1 MWVNFSQILNLISLW
16 KYLNNVKNILS
27 NLNINKKI
35 LIILNIW
42 FDVINVKSENKSSS
56 KKKSEV
62 SIKNR
67 AGFSEIETKVLV
79 LETAGYPFNF
89 GLLEGPNLEI
99 SDKVLFE
106 QYAIDQW
113 SGTSV
118 RTGSYL
124 FDQKIIPDFAFKI
137 ITAYPEDSVI
147 GENTSIE
154 IVIPDVEKNDS
165 IKRIKSNVFF
175 DDVVGQENAKKKSK
189 LIYKYLQDPEKF
201 GNWAPKNVLFYG
213 LPGTGK
219 TMLAK
224 ALSNELNINLFLV
237 KATSLIGDHV
247 GDAANKIHD
256 LYETA
261 LKSAPSLIFID
272 EIDAIALHRSFQSL
286 RGDVSEIVN
295 SLLTEMDGINPNDG
309 VVTIAATNNPSS
321 IDFAIRSRFEE
332 EIEFKL
338 PNEDERREI
347 FELNLNTFPMD
358 YDLDIEKLVKLSKR
372 MSGRDIKEKILKTAL
387 HNAIINDKEKVTMD
401 DVYFALDINK
411 YKKEEI
417 KGMFE

>member
-1 MWVNFSQILNLISLW
+1 M
-16 KYLNNVKNILS
+16 
-27 NLNINKKI
+27 
-35 LIILNIW
+35 
-42 FDVINVKSENKSSS
+42 KSENKSSNI
-56 KKKSEV
+56 KKSEV
-62 SIKNR
+62 SIKNKSS
-67 AGFSEIETKVLV
+67 FSDNETKVLV

-99 SDKVLFE
+99 SDRVLFE

-113 SGTSV
+113 SGTRV
-118 RTGSYL
+118 KTGSYL

-137 ITAYPEDSVI
+137 LTAHPENSVI
-147 GENTSIE
+147 GENTSIV
-154 IVIPDVEKNDS
+154 IVTNNEEKQDS
-165 IKRIKSNVFF
+165 VKRVKSNVFF

-201 GNWAPKNVLFYG
+201 GMWAPKNVLFYG

-224 ALSNELNINLFLV
+224 ALSNELDINLFLI

-247 GDAANKIHD
+247 GDAASKVHD
-256 LYETA
+256 LYEAA

-295 SLLTEMDGINPNDG
+295 SLLTEMDGINSNDG

-338 PNEDERREI
+338 PDDNERREI
-347 FELNLNTFPMD
+347 IKLNLNTFPLK
-358 YDLDIEKLVKLSKR
+358 YDLDIDKLVKISKR

-387 HNAIINDKEKVTMD
+387 HNAIINDKEIVTMED
-401 DVYFALDINK
+401 IYFALDINK

-417 KGMFE
+417 RGMFE

>member
-1 MWVNFSQILNLISLW
+1 M
-16 KYLNNVKNILS
+16 
-27 NLNINKKI
+27 
-35 LIILNIW
+35 
-42 FDVINVKSENKSSS
+42 INVKSENKSSS

-67 AGFSEIETKVLV
+67 SSFNEVETKVLV

-147 GENTSIE
+147 GDNTSIE

-165 IKRIKSNVFF
+165 IKKIKSNVFF

-338 PNEDERREI
+338 PNDDERREI

-401 DVYFALDINK
+401 DIYFALDINK

>member
-1 MWVNFSQILNLISLW
+1 M
-16 KYLNNVKNILS
+16 
-27 NLNINKKI
+27 
-35 LIILNIW
+35 
-42 FDVINVKSENKSSS
+42 NVKSENKSSNI
-56 KKKSEV
+56 KKSEV
-62 SIKNR
+62 SIRNKT
-67 AGFSEIETKVLV
+67 GFNEKETQVLV

-124 FDQKIIPDFAFKI
+124 FDQKIIPDFAFKV

-147 GENTSIE
+147 GESTSIE
-154 IVIPDVEKNDS
+154 IVIPNEEKHDS
-165 IKRIKSNVFF
+165 IKRVKSNVFF

-224 ALSNELNINLFLV
+224 ALANELHINLFLV

-261 LKSAPSLIFID
+261 LKSAPALIFID

-338 PNEDERREI
+338 PNDDERREI
-347 FELNLNTFPMD
+347 FQLNLNTFPIG

-387 HNAIINDKEKVTMD
+387 HNAIINDRETVTMD
-401 DVYFALDINK
+401 DIHFALELNK
-411 YKKEEI
+411 YKKEEVN
-417 KGMFE
+417 GMFE

>member
-1 MWVNFSQILNLISLW
+1 M
-16 KYLNNVKNILS
+16 
-27 NLNINKKI
+27 
-35 LIILNIW
+35 
-42 FDVINVKSENKSSS
+42 KSENKSSS

-67 AGFSEIETKVLV
+67 TSFSEIETKVLV

-387 HNAIINDKEKVTMD
+387 HNAIINDNEKVTMD

>member
-1 MWVNFSQILNLISLW
+1 M
-16 KYLNNVKNILS
+16 
-27 NLNINKKI
+27 
-35 LIILNIW
+35 
-42 FDVINVKSENKSSS
+42 KSENKSSS

-67 AGFSEIETKVLV
+67 SSFNEVETKVLV

-147 GENTSIE
+147 GDNTSIE

-189 LIYKYLQDPEKF
+189 LIYKYLKDPEKF

-224 ALSNELNINLFLV
+224 ALSNELEINLFLV

-338 PNEDERREI
+338 PNDDERREI
-347 FELNLNTFPMD
+347 FELNLNTFPID

-401 DVYFALDINK
+401 DIYFALDINK

-417 KGMFE
+417 EGMFE

>member
-1 MWVNFSQILNLISLW
+1 M
-16 KYLNNVKNILS
+16 
-27 NLNINKKI
+27 
-35 LIILNIW
+35 
-42 FDVINVKSENKSSS
+42 INVKSENKSTN
-56 KKKSEV
+56 KKKPEV
-62 SIKNR
+62 SIISK
-67 AGFSEIETKVLV
+67 AAYSENETKVLV

-113 SGTSV
+113 SGTNV

-124 FDQKIIPDFAFKI
+124 FDQKIIPDFAFKV

-154 IVIPDVEKNDS
+154 IVIPDVENADS
-165 IKRIKSNVFF
+165 IKRVKSNVFF

-189 LIYKYLQDPEKF
+189 LIYKYLQDPERF

-338 PNEDERREI
+338 PNDEERKEI

-401 DVYFALDINK
+401 DVYFALDVNK
-411 YKKEEI
+411 YKKEEV

>member
-1 MWVNFSQILNLISLW
+1 M
-16 KYLNNVKNILS
+16 
-27 NLNINKKI
+27 
-35 LIILNIW
+35 
-42 FDVINVKSENKSSS
+42 NVKSENKSSNI
-56 KKKSEV
+56 KKSEV
-62 SIKNR
+62 SIRNKT
-67 AGFSEIETKVLV
+67 GFNEKETQVLV

-124 FDQKIIPDFAFKI
+124 FDQKIIPDFAFKV

-147 GENTSIE
+147 GESTSIE
-154 IVIPDVEKNDS
+154 IVIPNEEKHDS
-165 IKRIKSNVFF
+165 IKRVKSNVFF

-224 ALSNELNINLFLV
+224 ALANELHINLFLV

-261 LKSAPSLIFID
+261 LKSAPALIFID

-338 PNEDERREI
+338 PNDDERREI

-401 DVYFALDINK
+401 DVYFALDVNK

>member
-1 MWVNFSQILNLISLW
+1 M
-16 KYLNNVKNILS
+16 
-27 NLNINKKI
+27 
-35 LIILNIW
+35 
-42 FDVINVKSENKSSS
+42 INVKSENKSSNI
-56 KKKSEV
+56 KKSEV
-62 SIKNR
+62 SIKNKSS
-67 AGFSEIETKVLV
+67 FSDNETKVLV

-99 SDKVLFE
+99 SDRVLFE

-113 SGTSV
+113 SGTRV
-118 RTGSYL
+118 KTGSYL

-137 ITAYPEDSVI
+137 LTAHPENSVI
-147 GENTSIE
+147 GENTSIV
-154 IVIPDVEKNDS
+154 IVTNNEEKQDS
-165 IKRIKSNVFF
+165 VKRVKSNVFF

-201 GNWAPKNVLFYG
+201 GMWAPKNVLFYG

-224 ALSNELNINLFLV
+224 ALSNELDINLFLI

-247 GDAANKIHD
+247 GDAASKVHD
-256 LYETA
+256 LYEAA

-295 SLLTEMDGINPNDG
+295 SLLTEMDGINSNDG

-338 PNEDERREI
+338 PDDNERREI
-347 FELNLNTFPMD
+347 IKLNLNTFPLK
-358 YDLDIEKLVKLSKR
+358 YDLDIDKLVKISKR

-387 HNAIINDKEKVTMD
+387 HNAIINDKEIVTMED
-401 DVYFALDINK
+401 IYFALDINK

-417 KGMFE
+417 RGMFE

>member
-1 MWVNFSQILNLISLW
+1 M
-16 KYLNNVKNILS
+16 
-27 NLNINKKI
+27 
-35 LIILNIW
+35 
-42 FDVINVKSENKSSS
+42 KSENKSSNV
-56 KKKSEV
+56 KKSEV
-62 SIKNR
+62 SIKNKTI
-67 AGFSEIETKVLV
+67 FNENETKVLV

-113 SGTSV
+113 GGTLV

-147 GENTSIE
+147 GENTTIE
-154 IVIPDVEKNDS
+154 IVIPDVEKSDS
-165 IKRIKSNVFF
+165 VKRVKSNVFF
-175 DDVVGQENAKKKSK
+175 DDVIGQENAKKKSK
-189 LIYKYLQDPEKF
+189 LIYKYLQDPERF
-201 GNWAPKNVLFYG
+201 GAWAPKNVLFYG

-224 ALSNELNINLFLV
+224 ALSNELKINLFLV

-338 PNEDERREI
+338 PNDDERREI

-372 MSGRDIKEKILKTAL
+372 MSPRDIKEKILKTAL
-387 HNAIINDKEKVTMD
+387 HNAIINDEETVTMD
-401 DVYFALDINK
+401 DVYFALELNK
-411 YKKEEI
+411 YKKEEV